1 MTSTKYLDWIG
12 GCILLSLSVLSCDKP
27 LEPRSEGKR
36 SLPIFIN
43 EFMAKNV
50 STVAD
55 EFGETNDWIEL
66 YNASDTTIALKKFY
80 LTDSLTYPDRW
91 RLPDTL
97 MNSKGFLLVW
107 ADSDMQQGTLHASF
121 RLNRNGEQIGVF
133 LDRDGV
139 LELIDSISYSRQGT
153 DTSYGR
159 LPDGAASWKYLSS
172 PTPRAP
178 NR

>member
-27 LEPRSEGKR
+27 LEPRSEGSR

-50 STVAD
+50 STIPD

-66 YNASDTTIALKKFY
+66 YNAADTAIELRNFY
-80 LTDSLTYPDRW
+80 LTDSLVYPSRW
-91 RLPDTL
+91 RMPDTF
-97 MNSKGFLLVW
+97 MNSKSFLLVW
-107 ADSDMQQGTLHASF
+107 ADSDIQQGKLHASF
-121 RLNRNGEQIGVF
+121 RLNRHGEQMGIF
-133 LDRDGV
+133 RDVNGI
-139 LELIDSISYSRQGT
+139 LEVIDSITYGYQGA

-159 LPDGAASWKYLSS
+159 LPDGATAWKFFTPATPGAS
-172 PTPRAP
+172 
-178 NR
+178 NH